1 MRKWPFMAARLPIQ
15 ICHFIWA
22 FEADEAFILRISAV
36 QWVLMSEG
44 AASVL
49 VQLFFSKAQLVLEA
63 KLRRRFCACLP
74 QTSQGAEVKALL
86 FQIRT

>member
-1 MRKWPFMAARLPIQ
+1 
-15 ICHFIWA
+15 
-22 FEADEAFILRISAV
+22 V

-49 VQLFFSKAQLVLEA
+49 VQLFFSKAQPVLEA